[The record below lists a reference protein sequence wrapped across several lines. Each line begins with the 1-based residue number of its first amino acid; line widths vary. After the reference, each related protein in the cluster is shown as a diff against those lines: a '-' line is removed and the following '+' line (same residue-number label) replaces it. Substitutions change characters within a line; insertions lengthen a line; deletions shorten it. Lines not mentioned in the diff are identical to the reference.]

1 MDLIAN
7 LTLGF
12 ETAFSPT
19 NLLYCF
25 IGVFLGTFI
34 GVLPGIGALAAV
46 SMLLPVTFYLPAT
59 TALVMLAGVYYG
71 AEYGGS
77 IASILLNLPG
87 TPSAAVTCLDG
98 YPMAQQGRAG
108 VALFMTTIASFVGA
122 SVGILALTAFA
133 PVLVQVTLAFG
144 PAEYFAVMLL
154 GLLAASAVSQGSPV
168 KGIAMVVLGLMLGCV
183 GTDINS
189 GEARFTMGYYP
200 LLDGISLIALAM
212 GLFGISEVIASINTT
227 NADVLKGKITFRSM
241 LPSREDSR
249 RSLMPMARGTTVGTI
264 FGTLPGTGQ
273 TIASFIAYAIEK
285 RVSRNPGRF
294 GKGAIEGVMA
304 PESANNAAAQTA
316 FIPTL
321 TMGIPGSATMAL
333 MLGALMIHG
342 ITPGP
347 ALMTEHPDIFWG
359 LIASFWIG
367 NVMLVL
373 LNIPLI
379 GMWVRL
385 LKIPYHFLYPAIIV
399 LICIGVYSINN
410 NVFDVGLA
418 LFFGF
423 VGYGMRLL
431 GFEPAPLLIGFVLGP
446 MMEENLRRAMLLA
459 RGDYLVLFQRPI
471 SATLLTLALLLLV
484 WAIWASLRQ
493 RSRNKSRVI
502 EDGLSP
508 PQA

>member
-12 ETAFSPT
+12 ETALSPT

-108 VALFMTTIASFVGA
+108 VALFMTTVASFVGA
-122 SVGILALTAFA
+122 SIGIVALTAFA
-133 PVLVQVTLAFG
+133 PILVQVTLAFG

-154 GLLAASAVSQGSPV
+154 GLLAASAVSQGSPA

-227 NADVLKGKITFRSM
+227 NGDVLKEKITFRSM
-241 LPSREDSR
+241 LPTRDDTR
-249 RSLMPMARGTTVGTI
+249 RSIMPMARGTTVGTV

-285 RVSRNPGRF
+285 RVSRDPGRF
-294 GKGAIEGVMA
+294 GKGAIEGIMS

-367 NVMLVL
+367 TVMLVL

-385 LKIPYHFLYPAIIV
+385 LKIPYHFL
-399 LICIGVYSINN
+399 
-410 NVFDVGLA
+410 
-418 LFFGF
+418 
-423 VGYGMRLL
+423 
-431 GFEPAPLLIGFVLGP
+431 
-446 MMEENLRRAMLLA
+446 
-459 RGDYLVLFQRPI
+459 
-471 SATLLTLALLLLV
+471 
-484 WAIWASLRQ
+484 
-493 RSRNKSRVI
+493 
-502 EDGLSP
+502 
-508 PQA
+508 